1 MKTPMKMI
9 LKLVSSAALSA
20 AVLMPSAASAQAA
33 SASAEPP
40 RALVSLYHAGPGHQ
54 EALIRWLADQER
66 AAAAAG
72 VPPAQLYVHTNGD
85 SWDFMLI
92 APVTTEA
99 QDAALDAAAK
109 KLGLPTGAR
118 AGLEF
123 RKHIQTH
130 SDTFT
135 MGPMTPS
142 EYLAR
147 LGPAR

>member
-1 MKTPMKMI
+1 MKTPMKI
-9 LKLVSSAALSA
+9 VLQLVASA
-20 AVLMPSAASAQAA
+20 AVLIPSAAYGQAA
-33 SASAEPP
+33 SAPAEPP
-40 RALVSLYHAGPGHQ
+40 RALVSLYHAAPGHQ

-72 VPPAQLYVHTNGD
+72 IPPAQLYVHTDGD
-85 SWDFMLI
+85 SWDFVLI

-109 KLGLPTGAR
+109 KLGLPAGPR

-130 SDTFT
+130 TDTFT
-135 MGPMTPS
+135 IGPITVS
-142 EYLAR
+142 DYLAR